1 MCNYLLNYN
10 FSKILY
16 LEFFKNLV
24 IILGAKFGKNLY
36 KKFMNYSNRTINNI
50 RIYLNINSTSSLKT
64 SLLKYGA
71 EYKKSNGRR
80 GYITPPYKC
89 PVLSNVI

>member
-1 MCNYLLNYN
+1 MRISNKLCINSFKMFSNRN
-10 FSKILY
+10 FI
-16 LEFFKNLV
+16 
-24 IILGAKFGKNLY
+24 LY
-36 KKFMNYSNRTINNI
+36 KKFMNYSNRSINNT
-50 RIYLNINSTSSLKT
+50 RISLNINSTSSLKT

-89 PVLSNVI
+89 PVLSNII